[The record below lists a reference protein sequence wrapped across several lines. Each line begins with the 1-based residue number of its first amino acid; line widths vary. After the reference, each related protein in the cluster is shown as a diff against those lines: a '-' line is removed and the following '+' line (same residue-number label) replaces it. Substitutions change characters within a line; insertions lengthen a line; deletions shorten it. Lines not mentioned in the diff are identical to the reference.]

1 MIIIII
7 MIFGIIIILVYCFLN
22 IRSYIETTVLFSDA
36 GNVDGEVDICARFGG
51 FCDDNEFQK

>member
-1 MIIIII
+1 